1 MLDDDTSRERTRML
15 LAAAGLPASDGEIDD
30 LAAGY
35 AHLRAAVDALNAV
48 PAARY
53 GEPALRFRAS
63 AEVVED
69 WGLDLNRG

>member
-1 MLDDDTSRERTRML
+1 MRML
-15 LAAAGLPASDGEIDD
+15 LAAAGLPASDDEIDE

-35 AHLRAAVDALNAV
+35 TQLRAAVDALNAV